1 MKKSI
6 FTSLT
11 LALSCLV
18 LTTYAFTGAP
28 PSPNSVDCNQQ
39 FIFASSNTSG
49 MVGFLDVADNRAV
62 MVDSFMSTAG
72 DADGVF
78 YNPETDKLYQVNR
91 SANVVNEYSN
101 VAATFGTTNTPM
113 LTATSSSDFTNG
125 RGIAVFDDKII
136 VADDVDGANKLVV
149 YTIGMGSI
157 TLDKTFDVSIN
168 LWGLHLSGSTLYAI
182 VDNSN
187 QVAIFNDIFANS
199 GGSLAPDMTVTV
211 DNLVRTH
218 GITYVSEEDYMILTD
233 IGDAASNNDGAL
245 VAISNFTSAAMDG
258 TITSAEQVRVSGG
271 ASLMGN
277 PVDVAYNF
285 NDGRVYVAERARRG
299 GLILGFNMPVLSG
312 GIGPAYV
319 QSFPGASSIAFSCNA
334 DFDPCEFIDGGT
346 VAFENGESRVTI
358 IVDGN
363 PDEISFDSTVNNQI
377 SGYNFTYVVTDANDT
392 ILGIPGGDMVDFNGA
407 GLGAC
412 RVWGLSYSGNLNISM
427 GSHLTEMDLEISDE
441 CFELSSNFIV
451 VDRVAPQTPEVRIFA
466 SSNTSGQVGVINA
479 LPDGNRTMDMF
490 ASQGMDADGIY
501 YDQPN
506 DILYQLNRTNN
517 RVDVFTAVVTGLD
530 NGNGPMTA
538 SSSTSNFSNGREIA
552 VSGNKL
558 VVAQDGPSNRL
569 IVYNITPSTG
579 AISFDRTF
587 DVSFNLWGI
596 HLDGSTLYAIKDNSN
611 ELAVFYNFTN
621 NPSGSISEDRSIAI
635 ENLVRTH
642 GITYNPDEDYM
653 LLTDI
658 GDAGSASDGFIVAI
672 PNFSDK
678 IDDNMI
684 SADEQIRVGG
694 GTSMLGNP
702 VDIAFDATQ
711 RRIYVAERARNG
723 GMILAYRMPIF
734 TGGIAPIYSKSF
746 AGASAVNIFGPQGE
760 PCNGV
765 DAGTLSLTSGGV
777 ETTIIVDAD
786 PDLVFFDSTLQTN
799 STGINYAYIVTDAS
813 NNVLAFPMGDF
824 ADLNGAGVGVCRV
837 YGVAYTGNLTVM
849 MGDDITMLSMLS
861 DDCFDLSDNYLT
873 VRRINPTTSQ
883 GILFAS
889 SNTSGSVGVFD
900 ILGEQN
906 ATERSFSAQGMDAD
920 GIFYDAANDYLYQV
934 NRTNNVIDVYSNV
947 LTNLANGMA
956 PTYVTSSSSDF
967 TNGREITMIDGNKLV
982 VAQDAE
988 PANLDENRLVVYD
1001 ISTPGT
1007 ITLFDSYLVG
1017 INLWGIEGV
1026 GSDLYAIVDNGSQV
1040 AFFED
1045 LSSTTTNSA
1054 IQSMTINIENMVRTH
1069 GLTYDAAN
1077 DYMIL
1082 TDIGSAGSA
1091 GDGALVAVP
1100 NFKDVSFDSFIGA
1113 NEQIRV
1119 SGGASQLGNPVD
1131 VTYDSGTELLYVA
1144 ERARGGGKILGFRM
1158 PDLSGGIAPVYVK
1171 EFPGA
1176 SAVFL
1181 TSPTANRSAGTS
1193 TTPAAKDIENVTL
1206 AQVFPVPAT
1215 TTINAVVESAST
1227 MNATI
1232 NIYAINGVLL
1242 QSQQIAIEEGE
1253 NFYQIDISRVPVGQ
1267 LLFEIPE
1274 AQKVIPFVKAS
1285 N

>member
-11 LALSCLV
+11 FALSCLV

-28 PSPNSVDCNQQ
+28 QNLNSIDCNQQ

-49 MVGFLDVADNRAV
+49 MVGFLDVADNSGIV
-62 MVDSFMSTAG
+62 VDSFMSTAM
-72 DADGVF
+72 DADGIF
-78 YNPETDKLYQVNR
+78 YNPETDKLYQINR
-91 SANVVNEYSN
+91 TSSVVNEYSN
-101 VAATFGTTNTPM
+101 VAATFGTTNTPP

-157 TLDKTFDVSIN
+157 TLDKTFDVGIN

-199 GGSLAPDMTVTV
+199 GGVLAPDMTVTV

-218 GITYVSEEDYMILTD
+218 GITYVAEEDYMILTD
-233 IGDAASNNDGAL
+233 IGDAASSNDGAL

-334 DFDPCEFIDGGT
+334 DFDPCEFIDGGS

-358 IVDGN
+358 IVDAD
-363 PDEISFDSTVNNQI
+363 PDVIGFDSTVNNGV
-377 SGYNFTYVVTDANDT
+377 SGFNFTYVVTNASDT
-392 ILGIPGGDMVDFNGA
+392 ILGIPGGDAVDFNGA
-407 GLGAC
+407 GLGVC
-412 RVWGLSYSGNLNISM
+412 KVWGLSYSGNLNIAM
-427 GSHLTEMDLEISDE
+427 GSHLTEMGLEISDE

-451 VDRVAPQTPEVRIFA
+451 VDRVAAQVPEERIFT
-466 SSNTSGQVGVINA
+466 SSGSSGQVGVINA

-506 DILYQLNRTNN
+506 DILYQLNRTND
-517 RVDVFTAVVTGLD
+517 RIDVFTAVLANLD
-530 NGNGPMTA
+530 AGGSPMMA
-538 SSSTSNFSNGREIA
+538 ASSTSDFMNGREIA

-558 VVAQDGPSNRL
+558 VVAQDGPTNRL
-569 IVYNITPSTG
+569 IVYDITPSTG
-579 AISFDRTF
+579 AISLDRIF

-596 HLDGSTLYAIKDNSN
+596 HLDGSTLYAVKDNSN
-611 ELAVFYNFTN
+611 ELAIFYNFAN
-621 NPSGSISEDRSIAI
+621 NSAGSITEDRSIAI

-672 PNFSDK
+672 PDFSDK

-684 SADEQIRVGG
+684 SAEEQIRVGG

-711 RRIYVAERARNG
+711 RRIYVAERAKNG
-723 GMILAYRMPIF
+723 GMVLAFRMPIF
-734 TGGIAPIYSKSF
+734 SGGIAPIYSKLS

-799 STGINYAYIVTDAS
+799 STGINYTYVITDAS
-813 NNVLAFPMGDF
+813 NMVLAIPGNDF

-849 MGDDITMLSMLS
+849 MGDDITMLAMLS

-873 VRRINPTTSQ
+873 VNRINPTASQ
-883 GILFAS
+883 GILFVS

-900 ILGEQN
+900 ILGESN
-906 ATERSFSAQGMDAD
+906 ATERSFDAQAMDAD

-934 NRTNNVIDVYSNV
+934 NRIDNVIDVYSDV
-947 LTNLANGMA
+947 LANLDNGMA
-956 PTYVTSSSSDF
+956 PTYVTSSTSDF
-967 TNGREITMIDGNKLV
+967 TNGREITMIDGDKLV

-1045 LSSTTTNSA
+1045 LSSTVTNSA

-1100 NFKDVSFDSFIGA
+1100 NFSVVSFDSFIGA

-1131 VTYDSGTELLYVA
+1131 VTYDRGTELLYVA

-1158 PDLSGGIAPVYVK
+1158 PDLNGGIAPVYVK

-1181 TSPTANRSAGTS
+1181 ASPTANRNAPNTQ
-1193 TTPAAKDIENVTL
+1193 TANIESFEDVTL

-1215 TTINAVVESAST
+1215 TTINALVQSAVM

-1232 NIYAINGVLL
+1232 NIYAVNGILL

-1253 NFYQIDISRVPVGQ
+1253 NFYQVDISDIPVGQ

-1274 AQKVIPFVKAS
+1274 AQKVIPFVKMA